1 MVAQGQEWGRGLI
14 VKGHERT
21 FGGGCDGGFRTI
33 YLLKLSDFTN
43 LKSVKFAVYK
53 YLNKIGLKNKGVQ

>member
-1 MVAQGQEWGRGLI
+1 MGEGVDC
-14 VKGHERT
+14 KGAREN
-21 FGGGCDGGFRTI
+21 FWGGCDGGFRTI